1 MSSELVVLLGGVV
14 AGSLSQSRTGQVTF
28 EYTPDYADDENSTPL
43 SVSMPLIQRVH
54 RGPVLDNWLTNLLP
68 DNVQVLQR
76 WATQFHVSASSPFAL
91 LKYVGRD
98 VAGAAQF
105 VLDTELEQLGDG
117 GVNWLSEEEVEGRI
131 AELESNPAAW
141 TPEHESGQFSLPGA
155 QPKMALRHEDGRWGE
170 PWGFEPTNRI
180 VKPPMAGFRHQE
192 LNEHLS
198 LATARKAGLRVARS
212 EVLTFRSRQVISVV
226 RYDRYRDEDG
236 PLQRVHQED
245 LCQAM
250 GLPPSKKYQS
260 GGGPDAVEIIELL
273 VRLLGPVA
281 AASRIERF
289 VQALAFAWATGAPD
303 AHAKNY
309 SLLLSGTQIEL
320 APLYDLNSA
329 LPYLVSDKA
338 PARRGQLSAATAGM
352 AMSINGRR
360 RFGEIERRDWEA
372 LAARAGLADDY
383 VTEVVGNLVASVEE
397 AVERAVS
404 QELATDRLTLDQRR
418 FASKF
423 QAAVVRQVKQCR
435 VVMEGRPAPVRRKRK
450 APRQRS

>member
-1 MSSELVVLLGGVV
+1 MS
-14 AGSLSQSRTGQVTF
+14 
-28 EYTPDYADDENSTPL
+28 
-43 SVSMPLIQRVH
+43 LIQRVD

-91 LKYVGRD
+91 LKHVGRD

-105 VLDTELEQLGDG
+105 VLDTELGQLGDG

-131 AELESNPAAW
+131 AEVESNPAAW

-198 LATARKAGLRVARS
+198 LVTARKAGLRVARS

-320 APLYDLNSA
+320 APLYDTVPTMLFPRLQDRAAMYVNGQSVLSRVTA
-329 LPYLVSDKA
+329 DDIVAEAVSWPLDA
-338 PARRGQLSAATAGM
+338 NVARTEVAATANSMLG
-352 AMSINGRR
+352 ALD
-360 RFGEIERRDWEA
+360 ELPVA
-372 LAARAGLADDY
+372 LATVIG
-383 VTEVVGNLVASVEE
+383 
-397 AVERAVS
+397 ERA
-404 QELATDRLTLDQRR
+404 AR
-418 FASKF
+418 F
-423 QAAVVRQVKQCR
+423 R
-435 VVMEGRPAPVRRKRK
+435 
-450 APRQRS
+450 